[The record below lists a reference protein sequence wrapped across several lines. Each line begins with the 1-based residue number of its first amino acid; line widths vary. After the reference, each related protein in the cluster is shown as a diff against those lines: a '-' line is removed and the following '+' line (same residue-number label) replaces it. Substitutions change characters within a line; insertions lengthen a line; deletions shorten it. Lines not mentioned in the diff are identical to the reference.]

1 MTGPELL
8 QHAGALVAMLDAPE
22 GADVD
27 AMSEALAEWLGQSDD
42 KLTAYWAVV
51 KRLDAEAQTMRDLEQ
66 TLARRRRY
74 LDGQAERVK
83 TLASELLA
91 AREALGED
99 PKVKAPMFTAWLAT
113 SKSIEVSVEAHEL
126 PAAYQRVRIE
136 ASKTALEKALE
147 AGEVIDGVRIVERR
161 GVRWR

>member
-8 QHAGALVAMLDAPE
+8 QHAGALIAMLDAPE

-27 AMSEALAEWLGQSDD
+27 AMSEALAAWLGQSDD

-51 KRLDAEAQTMRDLEQ
+51 KRLDAEAQTLRDLEQ

-83 TLASELLA
+83 ALASELLA
-91 AREALGED
+91 AREALGEEA
-99 PKVKAPMFTAWLAT
+99 KVKGPMFTAWLAT
-113 SKSIEVSVEAHEL
+113 SKSIEVSVEAEAL
-126 PAAYQRVRIE
+126 EPCYQRHTIE
-136 ASKTALEKALE
+136 VDKRTLQRDLEGGKI
-147 AGEVIDGVRIVERR
+147 IDGVRIVERR